1 MSALV
6 LFDGE
11 QKKWR
16 IKLCLKIKSAGI
28 KSAGGFFYAQ
38 NKKTGKI
45 KLGRSLLVEI
55 IDRNYW
61 RSFVNKHVFEIL
73 VDKLWFC
80 AEDCV

>member
-1 MSALV
+1 MP
-6 LFDGE
+6 
-11 QKKWR
+11 
-16 IKLCLKIKSAGI
+16 KI
-28 KSAGGFFYAQ
+28 
-38 NKKTGKI
+38 KKTGKI

-80 AEDCV
+80 AVDCV

>member
-1 MSALV
+1 MP
-6 LFDGE
+6 
-11 QKKWR
+11 
-16 IKLCLKIKSAGI
+16 KI
-28 KSAGGFFYAQ
+28 
-38 NKKTGKI
+38 KKTGKI
-45 KLGRSLLVEI
+45 KRGRSLLVEI